1 MTGSYEKIA
10 HYTILC
16 EWSFY
21 LLVVV
26 GLVPLRRKRP
36 DHPRP
41 YKMWGYPLTPMSF
54 AAVTLWA
61 LISTSSEA
69 LRCRCLDSLS
79 TIAGI
84 RAYFFVR
91 RFGLLRKAL
100 CLTTAVHFR

>member
-26 GLVPLRRKRP
+26 GLVLLRRKRP

-61 LISTSSEA
+61 LISSIFRSPEVA
-69 LRCRCLDSLS
+69 MLGLLVHDCGHSGLFLCEK
-79 TIAGI
+79 I
-84 RAYFFVR
+84 RAYCAIR
-91 RFGLLRKAL
+91 RYA
-100 CLTTAVHFR
+100 